1 MGDIQHAT
9 RKGDNMRHDETRDNT
24 TAIEAVMM
32 AGDAEEI
39 LVELGHSPEDA
50 DRMVNGDADMTP
62 VDMDNPREGVFP
74 AVVTREDAPAK
85 ILPVI
90 VTVDEL
96 PRLACDYPKPYNPQ
110 HVVDGV
116 AVEDA
121 PAKLHQGLGGIEG
134 SDKTGRET
142 WDERC
147 QRMAE
152 EAEDDGQPDEYTEW
166 QDYMGGDEYYDHSE
180 NACW

>member
-1 MGDIQHAT
+1 MADIQHAT

-24 TAIEAVMM
+24 TAIEAIMM

-39 LVELGHSPEDA
+39 LVGLGHSPEAA
-50 DRMVNGDADMTP
+50 DRMVSGEAK
-62 VDMDNPREGVFP
+62 
-74 AVVTREDAPAK
+74 PAK

>member
-1 MGDIQHAT
+1 MYKG
-9 RKGDNMRHDETRDNT
+9 RKPVSFWKGNNMRHDDTRDNT
-24 TAIEAVMM
+24 TALESNLIA
-32 AGDAEEI
+32 ADA
-39 LVELGHSPEDA
+39 HTD
-50 DRMVNGDADMTP
+50 
-62 VDMDNPREGVFP
+62 
-74 AVVTREDAPAK
+74 TRENAPAK